1 MAQNESPFSKGER
14 LTAVKLNDLAA
25 GRPIVVT
32 GDGVGNR
39 SGGRDSIEIHK
50 PEVIYIRLTEKDTT
64 KTPIR
69 YGWKEVDRL
78 GNPTATANATWGNMA
93 NRTAKTTTD
102 YAIELNNQ
110 NLSVSDNYIYRAER
124 SPATGEW
131 LFFLRKKQ
139 GTPIFLSLSIGT
151 QSSGCDPVPIL
162 VKDGMRAWGSSAP
175 TWYRIKSSTL
185 RWKDYSGTWT
195 TLQTWDS
202 LTDPEPSSYTFTAPY
217 VPTAAQPITFEY
229 SAVTTDGT
237 ILGQEEPGCNPV
249 GTCLGDVYPGAFS
262 SGVGT
267 VPGLFGCMT
276 AGCVAGTAVVT
287 SPPGYPV
294 PLQARMTATGH
305 ATNNPTSIPVPAFYT
320 GTSSFPDSG
329 GDAALFS
336 DPKIISGRADIQ
348 GITYWIYA
356 YLKPPK
362 LSPAVNYGIQLAIVR
377 MESSATQGVW
387 PDKTLFY
394 TPKCVQDLVNGTV
407 VADSAFSL
415 PIRFSANF
423 NDFSGYTSYAT
434 RTVTNGSASQT
445 YVPGAT
451 C

>member
-1 MAQNESPFSKGER
+1 MAQNEGPFSKGER
-14 LTAVKLNDLAA
+14 LTAVKLNELAT

-39 SGGRDSIEIHK
+39 SGGQDSIEIHRS
-50 PEVIYIRLTEKDTT
+50 EVIYIRLTEKDVS

-78 GNPTATANATWGNMA
+78 GSPTTTANATWGNTA
-93 NRTAKTTTD
+93 SRTAKMTND

-124 SPATGEW
+124 SPSTGEW

-139 GTPIFLSLSIGT
+139 GLPIVLSLSIGT
-151 QSSGCDPVPIL
+151 QSSGCDPMPIL

-202 LTDPEPSSYTFTAPY
+202 LTDAEPSSYTFSAPY
-217 VPTAAQPITFEY
+217 VPTATQPITFEY
-229 SAVTTDGT
+229 SAITTDGT
-237 ILGQEEPGCNPV
+237 ILGQEEPLCNPI
-249 GTCLGDVYPGAFS
+249 GTCLGDVYPAAFS

-276 AGCVAGTAVVT
+276 AGCVAGTAIVT
-287 SPPGYPV
+287 NPPGYSV

-305 ATNNPTSIPVPAFYT
+305 ATNNPTSMPVPAFYT
-320 GTSSFPDSG
+320 GTSSFPASG
-329 GDAALFS
+329 GDAALFA
-336 DPKIISGRADIQ
+336 DPKIIPGRAEIQ
-348 GITYWIYA
+348 AIAYWIYL
-356 YLKPPK
+356 YLRPPS
-362 LSPAVNYGIQLAIVR
+362 LAPSVNYGIQLSVVR

-394 TPKCVQDLVNGTV
+394 TPKCVQDSVNGSV
-407 VADSAFSL
+407 NGDASVGSVRL
-415 PIRFSANF
+415 YGNF
-423 NDFSGYTSYAT
+423 TNFSGYTSYST
-434 RTVTNGSASQT
+434 RTVTNGSVSQVYT
-445 YVPGAT
+445 PGAT

>member
-1 MAQNESPFSKGER
+1 MAQNEGPFSKGER
-14 LTAVKLNDLAA
+14 LTAVKLNDLAT
-25 GRPIVVT
+25 GRPISVT

-50 PEVIYIRLTEKDTT
+50 SEVIYIRLTEKDVG

-78 GNPTATANATWGNMA
+78 GNPTSTVNATWGNMA
-93 NRTAKTTTD
+93 NRTAKMTTD

-124 SPATGEW
+124 SPSTGEW
-131 LFFLRKKQ
+131 LFFLRRKQ
-139 GTPIFLSLSIGT
+139 GTPIVLSLSIGT
-151 QSSGCDPVPIL
+151 KASGCEPVPIL
-162 VKDGMRAWGSSAP
+162 VKDGMRAWGASAP

-185 RWKDYSGTWT
+185 RWKDYNGTWT

-202 LTDPEPSSYTFTAPY
+202 LTETEPSSYTFSAPY
-217 VPTAAQPITFEY
+217 VPTSTQPITFEY
-229 SAVTTDGT
+229 SAITTDGT
-237 ILGQEEPGCNPV
+237 ILGQEEPLCNPI

-262 SGVGT
+262 PGVGS

-276 AGCVAGTAVVT
+276 SGCVAGTAIIT
-287 SPPGYPV
+287 SPQGYPV
-294 PLQARMTATGH
+294 PLQALMTATGH

-320 GTSSFPDSG
+320 GTTSFPAPG
-329 GDAALFS
+329 GDAALFA
-336 DPKIISGRADIQ
+336 DPKTVPGMAAVQ
-348 GITYWIYA
+348 GIKYWIYI
-356 YLKPPK
+356 YLRPPK
-362 LSPAVNYGIQLAIVR
+362 LAPAVNYGIDLTIVR
-377 MESSATQGVW
+377 MESSSTQGVW
-387 PDKTLFY
+387 PDQGLFY
-394 TPKCVQDLVNGTV
+394 TPKCVQDAVKGAV
-407 VADSAFSL
+407 VPDSVFGGN
-415 PIRFSANF
+415 IIIVANF
-423 NDFSGYTSYAT
+423 NDFSGYISYVT

>member
-1 MAQNESPFSKGER
+1 MAEKEGPFAKGER

-25 GRPIVVT
+25 GRPMTVAGGGVV
-32 GDGVGNR
+32 NR
-39 SGGRDSIEIHK
+39 SGGRDAIEIHK
-50 PEVIYIRLTEKDTT
+50 AEVIYIRLTEKDVS

-78 GNPTATANATWGNMA
+78 GNPTSTVSATWGNMTD
-93 NRTAKTTTD
+93 RKAKMTDD

-131 LFFLRKKQ
+131 LFFLRRKQ
-139 GTPIFLSLSIGT
+139 GTPIVLSLSIGT
-151 QSSGCDPVPIL
+151 QSTGCEPVPIL

-175 TWYRIKSSTL
+175 TWYQIKSSTL

-202 LTDPEPSSYTFTAPY
+202 LTETEPTSYTFSAPY

-229 SAVTTDGT
+229 SAITTDGT
-237 ILGQEEPGCNPV
+237 ILGQEEPLCNPIS
-249 GTCLGDVYPGAFS
+249 TCLGDVYPAAFS
-262 SGVGT
+262 SGVGI

-276 AGCVAGTAVVT
+276 AGCVAGTAIVT
-287 SPPGYPV
+287 SPPNYPV

-320 GTSSFPDSG
+320 GTTSFPAPG
-329 GDAALFS
+329 GDAALFA
-336 DPKIISGRADIQ
+336 DPKTIPGRAEIQ
-348 GITYWIYA
+348 AIAYWIYV
-356 YLKPPK
+356 YLRPPK
-362 LSPAVNYGIQLAIVR
+362 LAPAVNYGIKLAIVR
-377 MESSATQGVW
+377 MESIATQGVW

-394 TPKCVQDLVNGTV
+394 TPKCVQDSVNGAV
-407 VADSAFSL
+407 VPDSVFGGR
-415 PIRFSANF
+415 ITISANF
-423 NDFSGYTSYAT
+423 NDFSGYTSYVT